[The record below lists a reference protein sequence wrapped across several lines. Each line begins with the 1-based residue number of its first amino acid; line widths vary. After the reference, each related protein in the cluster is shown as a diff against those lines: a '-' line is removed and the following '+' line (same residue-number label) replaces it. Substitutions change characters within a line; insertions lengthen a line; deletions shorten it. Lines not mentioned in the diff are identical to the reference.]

1 MAGPNKKIQVFIPV
15 YNDIRFLPDAVASV
29 LKQQD
34 VDVEVIVS
42 DNVSTDG
49 TWEWLTNAALR
60 EPRLVIHRNRENIG
74 MMKNINR
81 IPELVTADYY
91 MFLCSDDRLGA
102 PDALSSALKVMT
114 NAPDVV
120 SVYCDMCYIDAQ
132 GKTLVTRRF
141 GRAGRFEAA
150 STVKASIISGRNLFG
165 IPLLQR
171 RSAAADIVYP
181 HHLTYLADVYHATKC
196 AEHGSL
202 FHIPRQLIHN
212 RYSGSNA
219 TGKLYR
225 LTLLQFDWL
234 AGELGIKLSRT
245 ERMLQKL
252 QTQKALLGKA
262 VFMRYATW
270 RSRLPGA
277 GARVPD
283 AQ

>member
-1 MAGPNKKIQVFIPV
+1 M
-15 YNDIRFLPDAVASV
+15 
-29 LKQQD
+29 QQD
-34 VDVEVIVS
+34 VDIEVVVS

-49 TWEWLTNAALR
+49 TWEWLTNAAFS

-114 NAPDVV
+114 DAPEIV

-132 GKTLVTRRF
+132 GKTLVSRRF

-171 RSAAADIVYP
+171 RSAAAAIPYP
-181 HHLTYLADVYHATKC
+181 LHLTYLADVYHATKC

-202 FHIPRQLIHN
+202 FHIPRPLIHN
-212 RYSGSNA
+212 RYSGGNA
-219 TGKLYR
+219 TGTLYR
-225 LTLLQFDWL
+225 LSLLQFNSL
-234 AGELGIKLSRT
+234 ADDLGIKLSRT
-245 ERMLQKL
+245 ERLLQRL
-252 QTQKALLGKA
+252 HTHKAMMSKA
-262 VFMRYATW
+262 AFMRYTKW
-270 RSRLPGA
+270 RSQDGLR
-277 GARVPD
+277 
-283 AQ
+283 